1 MPYLFR
7 GRPPFLLYLFCSSE
21 FDKVYHNNIL
31 HIWFFL
37 LLLLLLLL
45 LRNTPHMV
53 VFTCDDSKALEP
65 FYLGTSQWMAS
76 YLQTPTKRTGDG
88 NSPVVIMLTL
98 SKIYAIAF

>member
-1 MPYLFR
+1 
-7 GRPPFLLYLFCSSE
+7 
-21 FDKVYHNNIL
+21 
-31 HIWFFL
+31 
-37 LLLLLLLL
+37 
-45 LRNTPHMV
+45 MV

-88 NSPVVIMLTL
+88 NSPLVIMLTL